1 MEKFLLDIKEIRYK
15 NKTFIVDDELIK
27 KILLIIDSENTKQS
41 LPGKETLICK
51 EV

>member
-1 MEKFLLDIKEIRYK
+1 M
-15 NKTFIVDDELIK
+15 NFIVNNELIE

-41 LPGKETLICK
+41 LSEKEALICE